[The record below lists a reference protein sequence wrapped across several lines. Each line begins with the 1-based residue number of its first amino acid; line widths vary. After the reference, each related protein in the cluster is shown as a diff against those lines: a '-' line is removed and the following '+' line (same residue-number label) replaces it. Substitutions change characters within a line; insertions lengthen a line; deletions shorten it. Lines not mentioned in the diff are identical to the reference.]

1 MVPFIIQIPLGKIV
15 LVPREGAHEGRVQVY
30 FTAMDEEGAVADV
43 QQDEISIQVPAEDLE
58 DARGKYYTY
67 EARLVMRPGRHL
79 FGAGIRDAYGAT
91 SSFISVGVAAG
102 SG

>member
-1 MVPFIIQIPLGKIV
+1 MVPFVIEIPLGKVV
-15 LVPREGAHEGRVQVY
+15 LVPREGVYEGRVQVY
-30 FTAMDEEGAVADV
+30 FTAMDEEGAIADV

-58 DARGKYYTY
+58 DARGKHHPY

-91 SSFISVGVAAG
+91 SSFISVGVATG